1 LSDLREPDL
10 SGLSILYLSTTVTI
24 KSDDL
29 FGTEYIVLSPLE
41 ALPGHSLLESSL
53 PSQQVAD
60 CWIITAE
67 NPFSQSFDPADNE
80 LRTKALREDL
90 ESHAIYFTDAE
101 ARATE
106 GEWKEQSFVVWR
118 KQRKNGLVIKNLL
131 VALAGKYLQNA
142 IFEYSSGTMTI
153 VPALNTEV
161 GGSRTY
167 YTHRK
172 NEA

>member
-1 LSDLREPDL
+1 M
-10 SGLSILYLSTTVTI
+10 
-24 KSDDL
+24 
-29 FGTEYIVLSPLE
+29 LSPLE
-41 ALPGHSLLESSL
+41 TLPGHSLLDSTL
-53 PSQQVAD
+53 PSEQIAD

-67 NPFSQSFDPADNE
+67 NPFSQSFDPVDNE

-90 ESHAIYFTDAE
+90 ESYAIDFNYAE
-101 ARATE
+101 ARANE
-106 GEWKEQSFVVWR
+106 GEWKEQSFVLWS
-118 KQRKNGLVIKNLL
+118 KQRKNGLVTKNLL

-167 YTHRK
+167 YTYRK